1 MGVLNRIVLILIL
14 LAAAGATILSYF
26 LFEKRT
32 DLLKG
37 WDLMANQ
44 IDATAKNLDKG
55 SKTNVADQIKTK
67 EFSHRNLADMESRLQ
82 KLSAGADKVV
92 KQRDELAQA
101 ICDISAAVGVTA
113 DKETL
118 LDVNSYVAHKDE
130 LKTKV
135 DQYKRKNDAIAQVF
149 STAGSRLSVATTAN
163 AIKDDKGDQGRAY
176 VSRIHKAV
184 DAQNA
189 KIAERDARLQKIAQT
204 VGVGASNQDEITK
217 AVAKQKAELNKE
229 KAENRR
235 KTSEITRLNNR
246 ITGLTR
252 EKDRYVTDNKK
263 KAAEIADLKKRINPT
278 NNPDINRIEYQK
290 KDAQYY
296 LNLYALVRNQVKRV
310 DTKWNFVTIDLGAKR
325 EVQQTFAG
333 RTYKT
338 LLNIT
343 PGKTM
348 TIVRGIST
356 NTPKVIGKITL
367 RDVHADYSNAD
378 IQLNTL
384 RDKIQEG
391 DAVIF
396 LEDDMKLLKA
406 DIEKLLKK

>member
-1 MGVLNRIVLILIL
+1 MYKKFVIPENH
-14 LAAAGATILSYF
+14 Y
-26 LFEKRT
+26 
-32 DLLKG
+32 
-37 WDLMANQ
+37 
-44 IDATAKNLDKG
+44 
-55 SKTNVADQIKTK
+55 
-67 EFSHRNLADMESRLQ
+67 
-82 KLSAGADKVV
+82 
-92 KQRDELAQA
+92 
-101 ICDISAAVGVTA
+101 ISAFYSFFEASYDKDYKTDGEIHNFWEIVCVIEGRLGVTA

-130 LKTKV
+130 LKAKV
-135 DQYKRKNDAIAQVF
+135 NQYKRKNDAIAQVF

-229 KAENRR
+229 KAENGR

-246 ITGLTR
+246 ITGLTK
-252 EKDRYVTDNKK
+252 EKDRYIADNKK